1 MIGQTISHYR
11 IVEKL
16 GGGGMGV
23 VYKAEDTRL
32 HRFVALKF
40 LPEEVARDP
49 QALARFEREA
59 QSASALNHPNICT
72 IYDIGDHE
80 GRAFIAMEFLD
91 GMTLKHRIAGRAM
104 DLENLLP
111 LSIEIADALDAAHA
125 EGIVHRDIK
134 PANIFVTKR
143 GHAKILD
150 FGLAKVKASPGNAAD
165 GMTAA
170 TAGPDLEF
178 LTSPGTAVGTVA
190 YMSPEQAKG
199 KELDARTD
207 LFSFGAVLYEMG
219 TGKVPFQGET
229 SAIIF
234 DAILNRAPVAV
245 LRLNPQLPAKLEDII
260 SKSLEKDR
268 ELRYQSAAEVRSD
281 LKRLKRDTESGR
293 AVATSGSE
301 SAQAGSAVAGEA
313 SAMLPTT
320 AASASS
326 RSSSSAPSSIGSSS
340 GSSSLATAARE
351 HKTGLGVIAAVAVL
365 LVAAAGFGIYSLF
378 FSHRSVPF
386 QSIKIA
392 KVSGTHNARL
402 GAMSPDGKYLAYV
415 LNEEG
420 NESLWLRHMA
430 TESNVQIVKPERV
443 HYDAMCFS
451 LDGSYIYYTH
461 TEVASG
467 PESQDND
474 LYRTP
479 VLGGN
484 SQLLIKDIDSTPS
497 FSPDGQRFV
506 FVRANDPEP
515 GKYFVL
521 MANADGSSEK
531 TIMTGSMAVPLSAPV
546 WSPDGSVIAA
556 LVYPESEGDIT
567 SMVTIDPANGN
578 SKTVYRSKDMVIL
591 DQAWL
596 PQQNGLAMIFNGP
609 DTSFRQKQIA
619 ILSYPQLAFRQVTA
633 DTNDYS
639 SLSVSSDG
647 STIASVMRQ
656 STRDVYVSGGEK
668 PDYSDAKQL
677 SSGEVL
683 WTISWSSD
691 GKVLAE
697 QDSTI
702 KQIALDGT
710 SNSLPAEKD
719 TTSQN
724 PYGCADGLVVFT
736 RAITKAGTRNLWV
749 SAADGTGLRQLTTG
763 KFEDLGACSPDGK
776 WVFYIDG
783 SQRAYMKVPL
793 SGGKAEPWVSATAE
807 GRAGFDVTRDGKT
820 AVLGTYDFKL
830 RKPNI
835 ALFSLETGQLL
846 RTIDY
851 DPRHVGALRFSPD
864 GKGFVYPIRD
874 KGVDN
879 LYLQP
884 LDGGA
889 GRQLTNFTSL
899 KIYSYQWSADGKKL
913 ALVRGDTPS
922 DLVLIKDAQKDG
934 GR

>member
-1 MIGQTISHYR
+1 MIDQVISHYR

-40 LPEEVARDP
+40 LPDEVAQDA
-49 QALARFEREA
+49 QALARFQREA
-59 QSASALNHPNICT
+59 QAASALNHPNICT
-72 IYDIGDHE
+72 IYDIGEHDGH
-80 GRAFIAMEFLD
+80 AFIAMEFLD

-104 DLENLLP
+104 DLESILP
-111 LSIEIADALDAAHA
+111 LAIEMADALDAAHA

-150 FGLAKVKASPGNAAD
+150 FGLAKVKSSPANTAE

-170 TAGPDLEF
+170 TAGPDLEL

-199 KELDARTD
+199 KELDPRTD

-219 TGKVPFQGET
+219 TGRLPFQGET

-234 DAILNRAPVAV
+234 DAILNRDPVPPV
-245 LRLNPQLPAKLEDII
+245 RLNPQLPAKLEDLIN
-260 SKSLEKDR
+260 KLLEKDR

-293 AVATSGSE
+293 SVAPSRSE
-301 SAQAGSAVAGEA
+301 SAQASLATTGEGRE
-313 SAMLPTT
+313 TT
-320 AASASS
+320 PATAT
-326 RSSSSAPSSIGSSS
+326 SSS
-340 GSSSLATAARE
+340 SSSLATAARE
-351 HKTGLGVIAAVAVL
+351 HKTGLGVITAVALVL
-365 LVAAAGFGIYSLF
+365 LAAAAFGIYSLF
-378 FSHRSVPF
+378 FSNRSVPF
-386 QSIKIA
+386 QSIKIS
-392 KVSGTHNARL
+392 KVTGTHNARL

-430 TESNVQIVKPERV
+430 TESNVQIVKPEHV
-443 HYDAMCFS
+443 HYQAMCFS
-451 LDGSYIYYTH
+451 LDGSYIYFTH
-461 TEVASG
+461 SELASG
-467 PESQDND
+467 PESQDYD

-484 SQLLIKDIDSTPS
+484 PQVLLRDIDSTPS
-497 FSPDGQRFV
+497 FSPDGQHFV
-506 FVRANDPEP
+506 FLRANDPEP

-521 MANADGSSEK
+521 IANADGSGEK
-531 TIMTGSMAVPLSAPV
+531 TIMSGSMSVPLSAPV
-546 WSPDGSVIAA
+546 WSPDGTVIAA
-556 LVYPESEGDIT
+556 LAYPQSEGDIT
-567 SMVTIDPANGN
+567 SVLTIDPANGN
-578 SKTVYRSKDMVIL
+578 SKTSYRSKDMVI
-591 DQAWL
+591 DVQAWL
-596 PQQNGLAMIFNGP
+596 PRQNGLAMIFNGP
-609 DTSFRQKQIA
+609 DTFFRQRQIG
-619 ILSYPQLAFRQVTA
+619 IISYPQLQFHQVTA

-656 STRDVYVSGGEK
+656 SVRDVFVSNGEK

-677 SSGEVL
+677 SSGEML
-683 WTISWSSD
+683 WTVSWSSD

-697 QDSTI
+697 QDATI
-702 KQIALDGT
+702 KQMGLDGVG
-710 SNSLPAEKD
+710 NSLPVEKD

-724 PYGCADGLVVFT
+724 PHGCPDGLVVFT
-736 RAITKAGTRNLWV
+736 RAIAKTGTRNLWV
-749 SAADGTGLRQLTTG
+749 SASDGTGLRQLTTG
-763 KFEDLGACSPDGK
+763 RFDDQGACSPHGK
-776 WVFYIDG
+776 WVFYIGGND
-783 SQRAYMKVPL
+783 RVYMKVPL
-793 SGGKAEPWVSATAE
+793 SGGKPEPWVSPMAE
-807 GRAGFDVTRDGKT
+807 GRAGFDVARDGKM

-830 RKPNI
+830 RRPNI
-835 ALFSLETGQLL
+835 ALFSLESGQLIRNL
-846 RTIDY
+846 DY

-864 GKGFVYPIRD
+864 GKGFVYPVRE

-884 LDGGA
+884 LDGGT

-899 KIYSYQWSADGKKL
+899 IIYSYQWSPDGQKL
-913 ALVRGDTPS
+913 ALVRGDSSS
-922 DLVLIKDAQKDG
+922 DLVLVKDAKTG

>member
-1 MIGQTISHYR
+1 MIDQIISHYR

-40 LPEEVARDP
+40 LPDEVAQDA
-49 QALARFEREA
+49 QALARFQREA
-59 QSASALNHPNICT
+59 QAASALNHPNICT
-72 IYDIGDHE
+72 IYDIGEHDGH
-80 GRAFIAMEFLD
+80 AFIAMEFLD

-104 DLENLLP
+104 DLESILP
-111 LSIEIADALDAAHA
+111 LAIEMADALDAAHT

-150 FGLAKVKASPGNAAD
+150 FGLAKVKSSPGNAAE

-170 TAGPDLEF
+170 TAGPDVEL

-199 KELDARTD
+199 KELDPRTD
-207 LFSFGAVLYEMG
+207 LFSFGAVLYEMA
-219 TGKVPFQGET
+219 TGRLPFQGET

-234 DAILNRAPVAV
+234 DAILNRDPVSPV
-245 LRLNPQLPAKLEDII
+245 RLNPQLPAKLEDLI
-260 SKSLEKDR
+260 SKLLEKDR

-293 AVATSGSE
+293 SVAPSGSE
-301 SAQAGSAVAGEA
+301 SGQA
-313 SAMLPTT
+313 SAATT
-320 AASASS
+320 GEGREATPATATGPPGG
-326 RSSSSAPSSIGSSS
+326 SSSS
-340 GSSSLATAARE
+340 SSSLATAARE
-351 HKTGLGVIAAVAVL
+351 HKTGLGVITAVAL
-365 LVAAAGFGIYSLF
+365 LLLAAAAFGIYSLF
-378 FSHRSVPF
+378 FSNRNVSF
-386 QSIKIA
+386 QSIKIS

-430 TESNVQIVKPERV
+430 TESNVQIVKPEHV
-443 HYDAMCFS
+443 HYEAMCFS
-451 LDGSYIYYTH
+451 LDGSYIYFTH
-461 TEVASG
+461 SEVASG
-467 PESQDND
+467 PESQDYD

-484 SQLLIKDIDSTPS
+484 PQVLIKDIDSTPS

-506 FVRANDPEP
+506 FLRANDPEP

-521 MANADGSSEK
+521 MANADGGGEK
-531 TIMTGSMAVPLSAPV
+531 TIFTGSMTVPLFAPV
-546 WSPDGSVIAA
+546 WSPDGTVIAA
-556 LVYPESEGDIT
+556 LVYPQSEGDIT
-567 SMVTIDPANGN
+567 SVETIDPANGN
-578 SKTVYRSKDMVIL
+578 SKKVYRSKDMVIQ

-596 PQQNGLAMIFNGP
+596 PRQNGLAMIFYGP
-609 DTSFRQKQIA
+609 DTFFRQRQIG
-619 ILSYPQLAFRQVTA
+619 IISYPQLQFRQVTA

-656 STRDVYVSGGEK
+656 SIRDVYVSSGDK

-683 WTISWSSD
+683 WTVSWSSD
-691 GKVLAE
+691 GKILAE
-697 QDSTI
+697 QDSTM
-702 KQIALDGT
+702 KQIALDGVGT
-710 SNSLPAEKD
+710 SLPGEKD

-724 PYGCADGLVVFT
+724 PHGCPDGLVVFT
-736 RAITKAGTRNLWV
+736 RGIAKTGTRNLWV
-749 SAADGTGLRQLTTG
+749 SATDGTGLRQLTTG
-763 KFEDLGACSPDGK
+763 KFEDQGACSPDGK
-776 WVFYIDG
+776 WVFYIGGND
-783 SQRAYMKVPL
+783 RTYMKVPV
-793 SGGKAEPWVSATAE
+793 SGGKPEPWVSPAAE
-807 GRAGFDVTRDGKT
+807 GRAGFDVTRDGKM

-830 RKPNI
+830 RRPNI
-835 ALFSLETGQLL
+835 ALFSLEPGQLI
-846 RTIDY
+846 RNFDY

-864 GKGFVYPIRD
+864 GKGFVYPIRE

-884 LDGGA
+884 LDGGT

-899 KIYSYQWSADGKKL
+899 KIYSYQWSPDGKKL
-913 ALVRGDTPS
+913 ALVRGDSPS
-922 DLVLIKDAQKDG
+922 DLVLIKDAKSDS

>member
-1 MIGQTISHYR
+1 MIDQIISHYR

-40 LPEEVARDP
+40 LPDEVAQDA
-49 QALARFEREA
+49 QALARFQREA
-59 QSASALNHPNICT
+59 QAASALNHPNICT
-72 IYDIGDHE
+72 IYDIGEHDGH
-80 GRAFIAMEFLD
+80 AFIAMEFLD
-91 GMTLKHRIAGRAM
+91 GMTLKHRIASRAM
-104 DLENLLP
+104 DLESILP
-111 LSIEIADALDAAHA
+111 LAIEMADALDAAHT

-150 FGLAKVKASPGNAAD
+150 FGLAKVKSSPGNAAE

-170 TAGPDLEF
+170 TAGPDVEL

-199 KELDARTD
+199 KELDPRTD
-207 LFSFGAVLYEMG
+207 LFSFGAVLYEMA
-219 TGKVPFQGET
+219 TGRLPFQGET

-234 DAILNRAPVAV
+234 DAILNRDPVSPV
-245 LRLNPQLPAKLEDII
+245 RLNPQLPAKLEDLIN
-260 SKSLEKDR
+260 KLLEKDR

-293 AVATSGSE
+293 SVAPSGSE
-301 SAQAGSAVAGEA
+301 SAQASAATTGEGREA
-313 SAMLPTT
+313 TPATT
-320 AASASS
+320 TGPPGG
-326 RSSSSAPSSIGSSS
+326 SSSS
-340 GSSSLATAARE
+340 SSSLATAARE
-351 HKTGLGVIAAVAVL
+351 HKTGLGVITAVAL
-365 LVAAAGFGIYSLF
+365 LMLAAAAFGIYSLF
-378 FSHRSVPF
+378 FSNRSVPF
-386 QSIKIA
+386 QSIKIS

-430 TESNVQIVKPERV
+430 TESNVQIVKPEHV
-443 HYDAMCFS
+443 HYEAMCFS
-451 LDGSYIYYTH
+451 LDGSYIYFTH
-461 TEVASG
+461 SELASG
-467 PESQDND
+467 PESQDYD

-484 SQLLIKDIDSTPS
+484 PQVLIKDIDSTPS

-506 FVRANDPEP
+506 FLRANDPEP

-521 MANADGSSEK
+521 MANADGGGEK
-531 TIMTGSMAVPLSAPV
+531 TIFTGSMTVPLFAPV
-546 WSPDGSVIAA
+546 WSPDGTVIAA
-556 LVYPESEGDIT
+556 LVYPQSEGDIT
-567 SMVTIDPANGN
+567 SVETIDPANGN
-578 SKTVYRSKDMVIL
+578 SKKVYRSKDMVIQ

-596 PQQNGLAMIFNGP
+596 PRQNGLAMIFYGP
-609 DTSFRQKQIA
+609 DTFFRQRQIG
-619 ILSYPQLAFRQVTA
+619 IISYPQLQFRQVTA

-656 STRDVYVSGGEK
+656 SIRDVYVSSGDK

-683 WTISWSSD
+683 WTVSWSSD
-691 GKVLAE
+691 GKILAE
-697 QDSTI
+697 QDSTM
-702 KQIALDGT
+702 KQIALDGVGT
-710 SNSLPAEKD
+710 SLPGEKD

-724 PYGCADGLVVFT
+724 PHGCPDGLVVFT
-736 RAITKAGTRNLWV
+736 RGIAKTGTRNLWV
-749 SAADGTGLRQLTTG
+749 SATDGTGLRQLTTG
-763 KFEDLGACSPDGK
+763 KFEDQGACSPDGK
-776 WVFYIDG
+776 WVFYIGGND
-783 SQRAYMKVPL
+783 RTYMKVPV
-793 SGGKAEPWVSATAE
+793 SGGKPEPWVSPAAE
-807 GRAGFDVTRDGKT
+807 GRAGFDVTRDGKM

-830 RKPNI
+830 RRPNI
-835 ALFSLETGQLL
+835 ALFSLEPGQLI
-846 RTIDY
+846 RNFDY

-864 GKGFVYPIRD
+864 GKGFVYPIRE

-884 LDGGA
+884 LDGGT

-899 KIYSYQWSADGKKL
+899 KIYSYQWSSDGKKL
-913 ALVRGDTPS
+913 ALVRGDSPS
-922 DLVLIKDAQKDG
+922 DLVLIKDAKSDS

>member
-1 MIGQTISHYR
+1 MIAPRGQLSHVIGQTISHYR
-11 IVEKL
+11 VVEKL

-49 QALARFEREA
+49 QALARFQREA

-72 IYDIGDHE
+72 IYDIGEHE

-91 GMTLKHRIAGRAM
+91 GMTLKHRIAGRVM
-104 DLENLLP
+104 DLEILLP
-111 LSIEIADALDAAHA
+111 LAIEIADALDAAHA

-150 FGLAKVKASPGNAAD
+150 FGLAKVKSSTGNVAD

-199 KELDARTD
+199 KDLDVRTD
-207 LFSFGAVLYEMG
+207 LFSFGAVLYEMA

-234 DAILNRAPVAV
+234 DAILNRAPVAAG
-245 LRLNPQLPAKLEDII
+245 RLNPHLPAKLEDLIN
-260 SKSLEKDR
+260 KSLEKDR
-268 ELRYQSAAEVRSD
+268 DLRYQSATEVRSD

-293 AVATSGSE
+293 SVTPSGSDSAPVGPRTTGE
-301 SAQAGSAVAGEA
+301 SGATAA
-313 SAMLPTT
+313 TT
-320 AASASS
+320 AA
-326 RSSSSAPSSIGSSS
+326 SSS
-340 GSSSLATAARE
+340 GSSSLAAAARE
-351 HKTGLGVIAAVAVL
+351 HKTGLGVISAVGLL
-365 LVAAAGFGIYSLF
+365 LVVAAGFGIYSLF
-378 FSHRSVPF
+378 FSHGSVPF

-392 KVSGTHNARL
+392 KVSGTHNARM

-430 TESNVQIVKPERV
+430 TESNVQIVKPEHVR
-443 HYDAMCFS
+443 YDAMCFS
-451 LDGSYIYYTH
+451 LDGSYIYFTH
-461 TEVASG
+461 SEVASG
-467 PESQDND
+467 PASQDYD

-484 SQLLIKDIDSTPS
+484 PQLLIKDIDSTPS

-521 MANADGSSEK
+521 IANADGSGEK
-531 TIMTGSMAVPLSAPV
+531 TILTGSMAVPLSAPV
-546 WSPDGSVIAA
+546 WSPDGTVIAG
-556 LVYPESEGDIT
+556 LVYPLTEGNL
-567 SMVTIDPANGN
+567 SSLVTIDPVNG
-578 SKTVYRSKDMVIL
+578 SQKTVYRTTDIVINN
-591 DQAWL
+591 QAWL
-596 PQQNGLAMIFNGP
+596 PRQNGLAMTFAGP
-609 DTSFRQKQIA
+609 DTSYRQQQIG
-619 ILSYPQLAFRQVTA
+619 IVSYPRLQFRQVTA

-656 STRDVYVSGGEK
+656 PSRDVYVSTGAK
-668 PDYSDAKQL
+668 PDYSDAKQV
-677 SSGEVL
+677 SSGELL
-683 WTISWSSD
+683 WSVSWSGD
-691 GKVLAE
+691 NKLLAE
-697 QDSTI
+697 QDATI
-702 KQIALDGT
+702 KAMGLDGT
-710 SNSLPAEKD
+710 GNSLPMEKD
-719 TTSQN
+719 TSAQN
-724 PYGCADGLVVFT
+724 PHGCGDSLVVFT
-736 RAITKAGTRNLWV
+736 RAIAKTGTRNLWV
-749 SAADGTGLRQLTTG
+749 SSVDGTGLRQLTTG
-763 KFEDLGACSPDGK
+763 NFEDRAACSPDGK
-776 WVFYIDG
+776 WVFFVDATHF
-783 SQRAYMKVPL
+783 AYMKIPL
-793 SGGKAEPWVSATAE
+793 SGGKPEPWLNASAE
-807 GRAGFDVTRDGKT
+807 SRASFDVTRDGKM
-820 AVLGTYDFKL
+820 AVLGSYDFKV
-830 RKPNI
+830 RKPTI
-835 ALFSLETGQLL
+835 FLFSLETGQM
-846 RTIDY
+846 IKNFEY
-851 DPRHVGALRFSPD
+851 DSRHEGVLRFSPD

-884 LDGGA
+884 LNGGP

-899 KIYSYQWSADGKKL
+899 KIYSYQWSPDGKQL
-913 ALVRGDTPS
+913 ALVRGDSPS
-922 DLVLIKDAQKDG
+922 DLVLIKDTQRNG

>member
-1 MIGQTISHYR
+1 MIAPRGQLSHVIGQTISHYR
-11 IVEKL
+11 VVEKL

-49 QALARFEREA
+49 QALARFQREA

-72 IYDIGDHE
+72 IYDIGEHE

-91 GMTLKHRIAGRAM
+91 GMTLKHRIAGRVM
-104 DLENLLP
+104 DLEILLP
-111 LSIEIADALDAAHA
+111 LAIEIADALDAAHA

-150 FGLAKVKASPGNAAD
+150 FGLAKVKSSTGNVAD

-199 KELDARTD
+199 KDLDVRTD
-207 LFSFGAVLYEMG
+207 LFSFGAVLYEMA

-234 DAILNRAPVAV
+234 DAILNRAPVAAG
-245 LRLNPQLPAKLEDII
+245 RLNPHLPAKLEDLIN
-260 SKSLEKDR
+260 KSLEKDR
-268 ELRYQSAAEVRSD
+268 DLRYQSATEVRSD

-293 AVATSGSE
+293 SVTPSGSDSAPVGPRTTGE
-301 SAQAGSAVAGEA
+301 SGATAA
-313 SAMLPTT
+313 TT
-320 AASASS
+320 AA
-326 RSSSSAPSSIGSSS
+326 SSS
-340 GSSSLATAARE
+340 GSSSLAAAARE
-351 HKTGLGVIAAVAVL
+351 HKTGLGVISAVGLL
-365 LVAAAGFGIYSLF
+365 LVVAAGFGIYSLF
-378 FSHRSVPF
+378 FSHRSLPF

-392 KVSGTHNARL
+392 KVSGTHNARM

-430 TESNVQIVKPERV
+430 TESNVQIVKPEHVR
-443 HYDAMCFS
+443 YDAMCFS
-451 LDGSYIYYTH
+451 LDGSYIYFTH
-461 TEVASG
+461 SEVASG
-467 PESQDND
+467 PASQDYD

-484 SQLLIKDIDSTPS
+484 PQLLIKDIDSTPS

-521 MANADGSSEK
+521 IANADGSGEK
-531 TIMTGSMAVPLSAPV
+531 TILTGSMAVPLSAPV
-546 WSPDGSVIAA
+546 WSPDGTVIAG
-556 LVYPESEGDIT
+556 LVYPLTEGNL
-567 SMVTIDPANGN
+567 SSLVTIDPVNG
-578 SKTVYRSKDMVIL
+578 SQKTVYRTTDIVINN
-591 DQAWL
+591 QAWL
-596 PQQNGLAMIFNGP
+596 PRQNGLAMTFAGP
-609 DTSFRQKQIA
+609 DTSYRQQQIG
-619 ILSYPQLAFRQVTA
+619 IVSYPRLQFRQVTA

-656 STRDVYVSGGEK
+656 PSRDVYVSTGAK
-668 PDYSDAKQL
+668 PDYSDAKQV
-677 SSGEVL
+677 SSGELL
-683 WTISWSSD
+683 WSVSWSGD
-691 GKVLAE
+691 NKLLAE
-697 QDSTI
+697 QDATI
-702 KQIALDGT
+702 KAMGLDGT
-710 SNSLPAEKD
+710 GNSLPMEKD
-719 TTSQN
+719 TSAQN
-724 PYGCADGLVVFT
+724 PHGCGDSLVVFT
-736 RAITKAGTRNLWV
+736 RSIAKTGTRNLWV
-749 SAADGTGLRQLTTG
+749 SSVDGTGLRQLTTG
-763 KFEDLGACSPDGK
+763 NFEDRAACSPDGK
-776 WVFYIDG
+776 WVFFVDATHF
-783 SQRAYMKVPL
+783 AYMKIPL
-793 SGGKAEPWVSATAE
+793 SGGKPEPWLNASAE
-807 GRAGFDVTRDGKT
+807 SRASFDVTRDGKM
-820 AVLGTYDFKL
+820 AVLGSYDFKA
-830 RKPNI
+830 RKPTI
-835 ALFSLETGQLL
+835 FLFSLETGQM
-846 RTIDY
+846 IKNFEY
-851 DPRHVGALRFSPD
+851 DSRHEGVLRFSPD

-884 LDGGA
+884 LNGGP

-899 KIYSYQWSADGKKL
+899 KIYSYQWSPDGKQL
-913 ALVRGDTPS
+913 ALVRGDSPS
-922 DLVLIKDAQKDG
+922 DLVLIKDSQRNG

>member
-1 MIGQTISHYR
+1 MIAPRGQLSHVIGQTISHYR
-11 IVEKL
+11 VVEKL

-49 QALARFEREA
+49 QALARFQREA

-72 IYDIGDHE
+72 IYDIGEHE

-91 GMTLKHRIAGRAM
+91 GMTLKHRIAGRVM
-104 DLENLLP
+104 DLEILLP
-111 LSIEIADALDAAHA
+111 LAIEIADALDAAHA

-150 FGLAKVKASPGNAAD
+150 FGLAKVKSSTGSVAD

-199 KELDARTD
+199 KDLDVRTD
-207 LFSFGAVLYEMG
+207 LFSFGAVLYEMA

-234 DAILNRAPVAV
+234 DAILNRAPVAAG
-245 LRLNPQLPAKLEDII
+245 RLNPHLPAKLEDLIN
-260 SKSLEKDR
+260 KSLEKDR
-268 ELRYQSAAEVRSD
+268 DLRYQSATEVRSD

-293 AVATSGSE
+293 SVTPSGSDSAPVGPRTTGE
-301 SAQAGSAVAGEA
+301 SGATAA
-313 SAMLPTT
+313 TT
-320 AASASS
+320 AA
-326 RSSSSAPSSIGSSS
+326 SSS
-340 GSSSLATAARE
+340 GSSSLAAAARE
-351 HKTGLGVIAAVAVL
+351 HKTGLGVISAVGLL
-365 LVAAAGFGIYSLF
+365 LVVAAGFGIYSLF
-378 FSHRSVPF
+378 FSHGSVPF

-392 KVSGTHNARL
+392 KVSGTHNARM

-430 TESNVQIVKPERV
+430 TESNVQIVKPEHVR
-443 HYDAMCFS
+443 YDAMCFS
-451 LDGSYIYYTH
+451 LDGSYIYFTH
-461 TEVASG
+461 SEVASG
-467 PESQDND
+467 PASQDYD

-484 SQLLIKDIDSTPS
+484 PQLLIKDIDSTPS

-521 MANADGSSEK
+521 IANADGSGEK
-531 TIMTGSMAVPLSAPV
+531 TILTGSMSVPLSAPV
-546 WSPDGSVIAA
+546 WSPDGTVIVG
-556 LVYPESEGDIT
+556 LVYPLTEGNL
-567 SMVTIDPANGN
+567 SSLVTIDPVNG
-578 SKTVYRSKDMVIL
+578 SQKTVYRTTDIVINN
-591 DQAWL
+591 QAWL
-596 PQQNGLAMIFNGP
+596 PRQNGLAMTFAGP
-609 DTSFRQKQIA
+609 DTSYRQQQIG
-619 ILSYPQLAFRQVTA
+619 IVSYPRLQFRQVTA

-656 STRDVYVSGGEK
+656 PSRDVYVSTGAK
-668 PDYSDAKQL
+668 PDYSDAKQV
-677 SSGEVL
+677 SSGELL
-683 WTISWSSD
+683 WSVSWSGD
-691 GKVLAE
+691 NKLLAE
-697 QDSTI
+697 QDATI
-702 KQIALDGT
+702 KAMGLDGT
-710 SNSLPAEKD
+710 GNSLPMEKD
-719 TTSQN
+719 TSAQN
-724 PYGCADGLVVFT
+724 PHGCGDSLVVFT
-736 RAITKAGTRNLWV
+736 RAIAKTGTRNLWV
-749 SAADGTGLRQLTTG
+749 SSVDGTGLRQLTTG
-763 KFEDLGACSPDGK
+763 NFEDRAACSPDGK
-776 WVFYIDG
+776 WVFFVDATHF
-783 SQRAYMKVPL
+783 AYMKIPL
-793 SGGKAEPWVSATAE
+793 SGGKPEPWLNASAE
-807 GRAGFDVTRDGKT
+807 SRASFDVTRDGKM
-820 AVLGTYDFKL
+820 AVLGSYDFKV
-830 RKPNI
+830 RKPTI
-835 ALFSLETGQLL
+835 FLFSLETGQM
-846 RTIDY
+846 IKNFEY
-851 DPRHVGALRFSPD
+851 DSRHEGVLRFSPD

-884 LDGGA
+884 LNGGP

-899 KIYSYQWSADGKKL
+899 KIYSYQWSPDGKQL
-913 ALVRGDTPS
+913 ALVRGDSPS
-922 DLVLIKDAQKDG
+922 DLVLIKDTQRNG

>member
-1 MIGQTISHYR
+1 MIDQIISHYR

-40 LPEEVARDP
+40 LPDEVAQDA
-49 QALARFEREA
+49 QALARFQREA
-59 QSASALNHPNICT
+59 QAASALNHPNICT
-72 IYDIGDHE
+72 IYDIGEHDGH
-80 GRAFIAMEFLD
+80 AFIAMEFLD

-104 DLENLLP
+104 DLESILP
-111 LSIEIADALDAAHA
+111 LAIEMADALDAAHT

-150 FGLAKVKASPGNAAD
+150 FGLAKVKSSPGNAAE

-170 TAGPDLEF
+170 TAGPDLEL

-199 KELDARTD
+199 KELDPRTD
-207 LFSFGAVLYEMG
+207 LFSFGAVLYEMA
-219 TGKVPFQGET
+219 TGRLPFQGET

-234 DAILNRAPVAV
+234 DAILNRDPVSPV
-245 LRLNPQLPAKLEDII
+245 RLNPQLPAKLEDLI
-260 SKSLEKDR
+260 SKLLEKDR

-293 AVATSGSE
+293 SVAPSGSE
-301 SAQAGSAVAGEA
+301 SAQASAATTGEGREA
-313 SAMLPTT
+313 TPATT
-320 AASASS
+320 TGPPGG
-326 RSSSSAPSSIGSSS
+326 SSSS
-340 GSSSLATAARE
+340 SSSLATAARE
-351 HKTGLGVIAAVAVL
+351 HKTGLGVITAVAL
-365 LVAAAGFGIYSLF
+365 LLLAAAAFGIYSLF
-378 FSHRSVPF
+378 FSNRSVPF
-386 QSIKIA
+386 QSIKIS

-430 TESNVQIVKPERV
+430 TESNVQIVKPEHV
-443 HYDAMCFS
+443 HYEAMCFS
-451 LDGSYIYYTH
+451 LDGSYIYFTH
-461 TEVASG
+461 SELASG
-467 PESQDND
+467 PESQDYD

-484 SQLLIKDIDSTPS
+484 PQVLIKDIDSTPS

-506 FVRANDPEP
+506 FLRANDPEP

-521 MANADGSSEK
+521 MANADGGGEK
-531 TIMTGSMAVPLSAPV
+531 TIFTGSMTVPLFAPV
-546 WSPDGSVIAA
+546 WSPDGTVIAA
-556 LVYPESEGDIT
+556 LVYPQSEGDIT
-567 SMVTIDPANGN
+567 SVETIDPANGN
-578 SKTVYRSKDMVIL
+578 SKTVYRSKDMVIQ

-596 PQQNGLAMIFNGP
+596 PRQNGLAMIFYGP
-609 DTSFRQKQIA
+609 DTFFRQRQIG
-619 ILSYPQLAFRQVTA
+619 IISYPQLQFRQVTA

-656 STRDVYVSGGEK
+656 SIRDVYVSSGDK

-683 WTISWSSD
+683 WTVSWSSD
-691 GKVLAE
+691 GKILAE
-697 QDSTI
+697 QDSTM
-702 KQIALDGT
+702 KQIALDGVGT
-710 SNSLPAEKD
+710 SLPGEKD

-724 PYGCADGLVVFT
+724 PHGCPDGLVVFT
-736 RAITKAGTRNLWV
+736 RGIAKTGTRNLWV
-749 SAADGTGLRQLTTG
+749 SATDGTGLRQLTTG
-763 KFEDLGACSPDGK
+763 KFEDQGACSPDGK
-776 WVFYIDG
+776 WVFYIGGND
-783 SQRAYMKVPL
+783 RTYMKVPV
-793 SGGKAEPWVSATAE
+793 SGGKPEPWVSPAAE
-807 GRAGFDVTRDGKT
+807 GRAGFDVTRDGKM

-830 RKPNI
+830 RRPNI
-835 ALFSLETGQLL
+835 ALFSLQPGQLI
-846 RTIDY
+846 RNFDY

-864 GKGFVYPIRD
+864 GKGFVYPIRE

-884 LDGGA
+884 LDGGT

-899 KIYSYQWSADGKKL
+899 KIYSYQWSSDGKKL
-913 ALVRGDTPS
+913 ALVRGDSPS
-922 DLVLIKDAQKDG
+922 DLVLIKDAKSDS

>member
-1 MIGQTISHYR
+1 MIDQTISHYR

-40 LPEEVARDP
+40 LPDEVAQDA
-49 QALARFEREA
+49 QALARFQREA
-59 QSASALNHPNICT
+59 QAASALNHPNICT
-72 IYDIGDHE
+72 IYDIGEHDGH
-80 GRAFIAMEFLD
+80 AFIAMEFLD

-104 DLENLLP
+104 DLESILP
-111 LSIEIADALDAAHA
+111 LAIEMADALDAAHA

-150 FGLAKVKASPGNAAD
+150 FGLAKVKTSSGSAAD

-170 TAGPDLEF
+170 TAGPDLEL

-199 KELDARTD
+199 KELDPRTD
-207 LFSFGAVLYEMG
+207 LFSFGAVLYEMA
-219 TGKVPFQGET
+219 TGRLPFQGET

-234 DAILNRAPVAV
+234 DAILNRDPVSPV
-245 LRLNPQLPAKLEDII
+245 RLNPQLPAKLEDLIN
-260 SKSLEKDR
+260 KLLEKDR

-293 AVATSGSE
+293 SVASSGSE
-301 SAQAGSAVAGEA
+301 SAQASSA
-313 SAMLPTT
+313 TT
-320 AASASS
+320 AEGREAT
-326 RSSSSAPSSIGSSS
+326 PSTATAS

-351 HKTGLGVIAAVAVL
+351 HKTGLGVITAVALVL
-365 LVAAAGFGIYSLF
+365 LAAAAFGIYSLF
-378 FSHRSVPF
+378 FSNHSVPF
-386 QSIKIA
+386 QSIKIS

-430 TESNVQIVKPERV
+430 TESNVQIVKPEHV
-443 HYDAMCFS
+443 HYEAMCFS
-451 LDGSYIYYTH
+451 PDGSYIYFSH
-461 TEVASG
+461 SELASG
-467 PESQDND
+467 PESQDYD

-484 SQLLIKDIDSTPS
+484 PQVLLKDIDSTPS

-506 FVRANDPEP
+506 FLRANDPEP

-521 MANADGSSEK
+521 IANADGSGEK
-531 TIMTGSMAVPLSAPV
+531 TITTGSMSVPLFAPV
-546 WSPDGSVIAA
+546 WSPDGTVIAA
-556 LVYPESEGDIT
+556 LTYPESEGDIT
-567 SMVTIDPANGN
+567 SVLTIDPANGN
-578 SKTVYRSKDMVIL
+578 SKTVYRSKDMVI
-591 DQAWL
+591 QNEAWL
-596 PQQNGLAMIFNGP
+596 PRQNGLAMIFRGP
-609 DTSFRQKQIA
+609 DTFFRQRQIG
-619 ILSYPQLAFRQVTA
+619 IVSYPQLQFRQVTA

-656 STRDVYVSGGEK
+656 TTGDVWLSSGGK

-683 WTISWSSD
+683 WTVSWSSD

-697 QDSTI
+697 QDAMI
-702 KQIALDGT
+702 KQMGLDGVGT
-710 SNSLPAEKD
+710 SLPGEKD

-724 PYGCADGLVVFT
+724 PHGCPDGLVVFT
-736 RAITKAGTRNLWV
+736 RTIAKDGTRNLWV

-763 KFEDLGACSPDGK
+763 KFDDLGACSPDGK
-776 WVFYIDG
+776 WVFYFGGDN
-783 SQRAYMKVPL
+783 RAYMKVPL
-793 SGGKAEPWVSATAE
+793 SGGKPEPWVSPTAE
-807 GRAGFDVTRDGKT
+807 GRAGFDVTHDGKT

-830 RKPNI
+830 RRPNI
-835 ALFSLETGQLL
+835 ALFSLESGQLI
-846 RTIDY
+846 RNFDY
-851 DPRHVGALRFSPD
+851 DPRHAGVLRFSPD
-864 GKGFVYPIRD
+864 GKGFVYPVRE

-884 LDGGA
+884 LEGA
-889 GRQLTNFTSL
+889 SGRQLTNFTSL
-899 KIYSYQWSADGKKL
+899 KIYSYQWSPDGKNL
-913 ALVRGDTPS
+913 ALVRGDSPS
-922 DLVLIKDAQKDG
+922 DLVLIKDAKG
-934 GR
+934 TGVR

>member
-1 MIGQTISHYR
+1 MIDQIISHYR

-40 LPEEVARDP
+40 LPDEVAQDA
-49 QALARFEREA
+49 QALARFQREA
-59 QSASALNHPNICT
+59 QAASALNHPNICT
-72 IYDIGDHE
+72 IYDIGEHDGH
-80 GRAFIAMEFLD
+80 AFIAMEFLD
-91 GMTLKHRIAGRAM
+91 GMTLKHRIASRAM
-104 DLENLLP
+104 DLESILP
-111 LSIEIADALDAAHA
+111 LAIEMADALDAAHT

-150 FGLAKVKASPGNAAD
+150 FGLAKVKSSPGNAAE

-170 TAGPDLEF
+170 TAGPDLEL

-199 KELDARTD
+199 KELDPRTD
-207 LFSFGAVLYEMG
+207 LFSFGAVLYEMA
-219 TGKVPFQGET
+219 TGRLPFQGET

-234 DAILNRAPVAV
+234 DAILNRDPVSPV
-245 LRLNPQLPAKLEDII
+245 RLNPQLPAKLEDLIN
-260 SKSLEKDR
+260 KLLEKDR

-293 AVATSGSE
+293 SVAPSGSE
-301 SAQAGSAVAGEA
+301 SAQASAATTGEGREA
-313 SAMLPTT
+313 TPATT
-320 AASASS
+320 TGPPGG
-326 RSSSSAPSSIGSSS
+326 SSSS
-340 GSSSLATAARE
+340 SSSLATAARE
-351 HKTGLGVIAAVAVL
+351 HKTGLGVITAVAL
-365 LVAAAGFGIYSLF
+365 LLLAAAAFGIYSLF
-378 FSHRSVPF
+378 FSNRSVPF
-386 QSIKIA
+386 QSIKIS

-430 TESNVQIVKPERV
+430 TESNVQIVKPEHV
-443 HYDAMCFS
+443 HYEAMCFS
-451 LDGSYIYYTH
+451 LDGSYIYFTH
-461 TEVASG
+461 SELASG
-467 PESQDND
+467 PESQDYD

-484 SQLLIKDIDSTPS
+484 PQVLIKDIDSTPS

-506 FVRANDPEP
+506 FLRANDPEP

-521 MANADGSSEK
+521 MANADGGGEK
-531 TIMTGSMAVPLSAPV
+531 TIFTGSMTVPLFAPV
-546 WSPDGSVIAA
+546 WSPDGTVIAA
-556 LVYPESEGDIT
+556 LVYPQSEGDIT
-567 SMVTIDPANGN
+567 SVETIDPANGN
-578 SKTVYRSKDMVIL
+578 SKKVYRSKDMVIQ

-596 PQQNGLAMIFNGP
+596 PRQNGLAMIFYGP
-609 DTSFRQKQIA
+609 DTFFRQRQIG
-619 ILSYPQLAFRQVTA
+619 IISYPQLQFRQVTA

-656 STRDVYVSGGEK
+656 SIRDVYVSSGDK

-683 WTISWSSD
+683 WTVSWSSD
-691 GKVLAE
+691 GKILAE
-697 QDSTI
+697 QDSTM
-702 KQIALDGT
+702 KQIALDGVGT
-710 SNSLPAEKD
+710 SLPGEKD

-724 PYGCADGLVVFT
+724 PHGCPDGLVVFT
-736 RAITKAGTRNLWV
+736 RGIAKTGTRNLWV
-749 SAADGTGLRQLTTG
+749 SATDGTGLRQLTTG
-763 KFEDLGACSPDGK
+763 KFEDQGACSPDGK
-776 WVFYIDG
+776 WVFYIGGND
-783 SQRAYMKVPL
+783 RTYMKVPV
-793 SGGKAEPWVSATAE
+793 SGGKPEPWVSPAAE
-807 GRAGFDVTRDGKT
+807 GRAGFDVTRDGKM

-830 RKPNI
+830 RRPNI
-835 ALFSLETGQLL
+835 ALFSLEPGQLI
-846 RTIDY
+846 RNFDY

-864 GKGFVYPIRD
+864 GKGFVYPIRE

-884 LDGGA
+884 LDGGT

-899 KIYSYQWSADGKKL
+899 KIYSYQWSSDGKKL
-913 ALVRGDTPS
+913 ALVRGDSPS
-922 DLVLIKDAQKDG
+922 DLVLIKDAKSDS

>member
-1 MIGQTISHYR
+1 MIAPRGQPSHVIGQTISHYR
-11 IVEKL
+11 VVEKL

-49 QALARFEREA
+49 QALARFQREA

-72 IYDIGDHE
+72 IYDIGEHE
-80 GRAFIAMEFLD
+80 GQAFIAMEFLD
-91 GMTLKHRIAGRAM
+91 GMTLKHRIAGRVM
-104 DLENLLP
+104 DLEIMLP
-111 LSIEIADALDAAHA
+111 LAIEIADALDAAHA

-150 FGLAKVKASPGNAAD
+150 FGLAKVKSSSGNIAD

-199 KELDARTD
+199 KDLDVRTD
-207 LFSFGAVLYEMG
+207 LFSFGAVLYEMA

-234 DAILNRAPVAV
+234 DAILNRAPVAAG
-245 LRLNPQLPAKLEDII
+245 RLNPHLPAKLEDII
-260 SKSLEKDR
+260 GKSLEKDR
-268 ELRYQSAAEVRSD
+268 DLRYQSAAEVRSD

-293 AVATSGSE
+293 AVTPSASE
-301 SAQAGSAVAGEA
+301 SAPVSSPPTGESSGTVAA
-313 SAMLPTT
+313 T
-320 AASASS
+320 AAS
-326 RSSSSAPSSIGSSS
+326 SSS
-340 GSSSLATAARE
+340 SSSLAAAARE
-351 HKTGLGVIAAVAVL
+351 HKTGLGVIAAVAL
-365 LVAAAGFGIYSLF
+365 LLAVAAGFGIYSLF
-378 FSHRSVPF
+378 FSHGSVPF

-430 TESNVQIVKPERV
+430 TESNVQIVKPEHVR
-443 HYDAMCFS
+443 YDAMCFS
-451 LDGSYIYYTH
+451 LDGSYIYFTH
-461 TEVASG
+461 SEVASG
-467 PESQDND
+467 PASQDYD

-484 SQLLIKDIDSTPS
+484 PQLLIKDIDSTPS

-521 MANADGSSEK
+521 IANADGSGEK
-531 TIMTGSMAVPLSAPV
+531 TILTGSMAVPLSAPV
-546 WSPDGSVIAA
+546 WSPDGTVIAG
-556 LVYPESEGDIT
+556 LVYPLTEGDI
-567 SMVTIDPANGN
+567 SSLVTIDPVNG
-578 SKTVYRSKDMVIL
+578 SQKTVYRTTDIVINN
-591 DQAWL
+591 QAWL
-596 PQQNGLAMIFNGP
+596 PRQNGLATVFAGP
-609 DTSFRQKQIA
+609 DTSYRQQQIG
-619 ILSYPQLAFRQVTA
+619 IVSYPRLQFRQVTA

-656 STRDVYVSGGEK
+656 PSRDVYVSTGAK
-668 PDYSDAKQL
+668 PDYSDAKQV
-677 SSGEVL
+677 SSGELL
-683 WTISWSSD
+683 WSVSWSGD
-691 GKVLAE
+691 NKLLAE
-697 QDSTI
+697 QDATI
-702 KQIALDGT
+702 KAMGLDGAG
-710 SNSLPAEKD
+710 NSLPTEKD
-719 TTSQN
+719 TSAQN
-724 PYGCADGLVVFT
+724 PHGCGDSLVVFT
-736 RAITKAGTRNLWV
+736 RAIAKMGTRNLWV
-749 SAADGTGLRQLTTG
+749 SSVDGTGLRQLTTG
-763 KFEDLGACSPDGK
+763 NFEDRAACSPDGK
-776 WVFYIDG
+776 WVFYVDATHF
-783 SQRAYMKVPL
+783 AYMKVPL
-793 SGGKAEPWVSATAE
+793 SGGKPEPWLNASAE
-807 GRAGFDVTRDGKT
+807 SRASFDVTRDGKM
-820 AVLGTYDFKL
+820 AVLGSYDFKV
-830 RKPNI
+830 RKPTI
-835 ALFSLETGQLL
+835 FLFSLETGQM
-846 RTIDY
+846 IKNFEY
-851 DPRHVGALRFSPD
+851 DSRHEGVLRFSPD

-884 LDGGA
+884 LDGGP

-899 KIYSYQWSADGKKL
+899 KIYSYQWSPDGKQL
-913 ALVRGDTPS
+913 ALVRGDSPS
-922 DLVLIKDAQKDG
+922 DLVLIKDTQRNG

>member
-1 MIGQTISHYR
+1 MIAPRGQPSHVIGQTISHYR
-11 IVEKL
+11 VVEKL

-49 QALARFEREA
+49 QALARFQREA

-72 IYDIGDHE
+72 IYDIGEHE
-80 GRAFIAMEFLD
+80 GQAFIAMEFLD
-91 GMTLKHRIAGRAM
+91 GMTLKHRIAGRVM
-104 DLENLLP
+104 DLEIMLP
-111 LSIEIADALDAAHA
+111 LAIEIADALDAAHA

-150 FGLAKVKASPGNAAD
+150 FGLAKVKSSSGNIAD

-199 KELDARTD
+199 KDLDVRTD
-207 LFSFGAVLYEMG
+207 LFSFGAVLYEMA

-234 DAILNRAPVAV
+234 DAILNRAPVAAG
-245 LRLNPQLPAKLEDII
+245 RLNPHLPAKLEDII
-260 SKSLEKDR
+260 GKSLEKDR
-268 ELRYQSAAEVRSD
+268 DLRYQSAAEVRSD

-293 AVATSGSE
+293 AVTPSTSE
-301 SAQAGSAVAGEA
+301 SAPVSSPPTGESSGTVAA
-313 SAMLPTT
+313 T
-320 AASASS
+320 AAS
-326 RSSSSAPSSIGSSS
+326 SSS
-340 GSSSLATAARE
+340 SSSLAAAARE
-351 HKTGLGVIAAVAVL
+351 HKTGLGVIAAVAL
-365 LVAAAGFGIYSLF
+365 LLAVAAGFGIYSLF
-378 FSHRSVPF
+378 FSHGSVPF

-430 TESNVQIVKPERV
+430 TESNVQIVKPEHVR
-443 HYDAMCFS
+443 YDAMCFS
-451 LDGSYIYYTH
+451 LDGSYIYFTH
-461 TEVASG
+461 SEVASG
-467 PESQDND
+467 PASQDYD

-484 SQLLIKDIDSTPS
+484 PQLLIKDIDSTPS

-521 MANADGSSEK
+521 IANADGSGEK
-531 TIMTGSMAVPLSAPV
+531 TILTGSMAVPLSAPV
-546 WSPDGSVIAA
+546 WSPDGTVIAG
-556 LVYPESEGDIT
+556 LVYPLTEGDI
-567 SMVTIDPANGN
+567 SSLVTIDPVNG
-578 SKTVYRSKDMVIL
+578 SQKTVYRTTDIVINN
-591 DQAWL
+591 QAWL
-596 PQQNGLAMIFNGP
+596 PRQNGLATVFAGP
-609 DTSFRQKQIA
+609 DTSYRQQQIG
-619 ILSYPQLAFRQVTA
+619 IVSYPRLQFRQVTA

-656 STRDVYVSGGEK
+656 PSRDVYVSTGAK
-668 PDYSDAKQL
+668 PDFSDAKQV
-677 SSGEVL
+677 SSGELL
-683 WTISWSSD
+683 WSVSWSGD
-691 GKVLAE
+691 NKLLAE
-697 QDSTI
+697 QDATI
-702 KQIALDGT
+702 KAMGLDGT
-710 SNSLPAEKD
+710 GNSLPTEKD
-719 TTSQN
+719 TSAQN
-724 PYGCADGLVVFT
+724 PHGCGDSLVVFT
-736 RAITKAGTRNLWV
+736 RAIAKMGTRNLWV
-749 SAADGTGLRQLTTG
+749 SSVDGTGLRQLTTG
-763 KFEDLGACSPDGK
+763 NFEDRAACSPDGK
-776 WVFYIDG
+776 WVFYVDATHF
-783 SQRAYMKVPL
+783 AYMKVPL
-793 SGGKAEPWVSATAE
+793 SGGKPEPWLNASAE
-807 GRAGFDVTRDGKT
+807 SRASFDVTRDGKM
-820 AVLGTYDFKL
+820 AVLGSYDFKV
-830 RKPNI
+830 RKPTI
-835 ALFSLETGQLL
+835 FLFSLETGQM
-846 RTIDY
+846 IKNFEY
-851 DPRHVGALRFSPD
+851 DSRHEGVLRFSPD

-884 LDGGA
+884 LDGGP

-899 KIYSYQWSADGKKL
+899 KIYSYQWSPDGKQL
-913 ALVRGDTPS
+913 ALVRGDSPS
-922 DLVLIKDAQKDG
+922 DLVLIKDSQRNG

>member
-1 MIGQTISHYR
+1 MIAPRGQPSHVIGQTISHYR
-11 IVEKL
+11 VVEKL

-49 QALARFEREA
+49 QALARFQREA

-72 IYDIGDHE
+72 IYDIGEHE
-80 GRAFIAMEFLD
+80 GQAFIAMEFLD
-91 GMTLKHRIAGRAM
+91 GMTLKHRIAGRVM
-104 DLENLLP
+104 DLEIMLP
-111 LSIEIADALDAAHA
+111 LAIEIADALDAAHA

-150 FGLAKVKASPGNAAD
+150 FGLAKVKSSSGNIAD

-199 KELDARTD
+199 KDLDVRTD
-207 LFSFGAVLYEMG
+207 LFSFGAVLYEMA

-234 DAILNRAPVAV
+234 DAILNRAPVAAG
-245 LRLNPQLPAKLEDII
+245 RLNPHLPAKLEDII
-260 SKSLEKDR
+260 GKSLEKDR
-268 ELRYQSAAEVRSD
+268 DLRYQSAAEVRSD

-293 AVATSGSE
+293 AVTPSTSE
-301 SAQAGSAVAGEA
+301 SAPVSSPPTGESSGTVAA
-313 SAMLPTT
+313 T
-320 AASASS
+320 AAS
-326 RSSSSAPSSIGSSS
+326 SSS
-340 GSSSLATAARE
+340 SSSLAAAARE
-351 HKTGLGVIAAVAVL
+351 HKTGLGVIAAVAL
-365 LVAAAGFGIYSLF
+365 LLAVAAGFGIYSLF
-378 FSHRSVPF
+378 FSHGSVPF

-430 TESNVQIVKPERV
+430 TESNVQIVKPEHVR
-443 HYDAMCFS
+443 YDAMCFS
-451 LDGSYIYYTH
+451 LDGSYIYFTH
-461 TEVASG
+461 SEVASG
-467 PESQDND
+467 PASQDYD

-484 SQLLIKDIDSTPS
+484 PQLLIKDIDSTPS

-521 MANADGSSEK
+521 IANADGSGEK
-531 TIMTGSMAVPLSAPV
+531 TILTGSMAVPLSAPV
-546 WSPDGSVIAA
+546 WSPDGTVIAG
-556 LVYPESEGDIT
+556 LVYPLTEGDI
-567 SMVTIDPANGN
+567 SSLVTIDPVNG
-578 SKTVYRSKDMVIL
+578 SQKTVYRTTDIVINN
-591 DQAWL
+591 QAWL
-596 PQQNGLAMIFNGP
+596 PRQNGLATVFAGP
-609 DTSFRQKQIA
+609 DTSYRQQQIG
-619 ILSYPQLAFRQVTA
+619 IVSYPRLQFRQVTA

-656 STRDVYVSGGEK
+656 PSRDVYVSTGAK
-668 PDYSDAKQL
+668 PDFSDAKQV
-677 SSGEVL
+677 SSGELL
-683 WTISWSSD
+683 WSVSWSGD
-691 GKVLAE
+691 NKLLAE
-697 QDSTI
+697 QDATI
-702 KQIALDGT
+702 KAMGLDGAG
-710 SNSLPAEKD
+710 NSLPTEKD
-719 TTSQN
+719 TSAQN
-724 PYGCADGLVVFT
+724 PHGCGDSLVVFT
-736 RAITKAGTRNLWV
+736 RAIAKMGTRNLWV
-749 SAADGTGLRQLTTG
+749 SSVDGTGLRQLTTG
-763 KFEDLGACSPDGK
+763 NFEDRAACSPDGK
-776 WVFYIDG
+776 WVFYVDATHF
-783 SQRAYMKVPL
+783 AYMKVPL
-793 SGGKAEPWVSATAE
+793 SGGKPEPWLNASAE
-807 GRAGFDVTRDGKT
+807 SRASFDVTRDGKM
-820 AVLGTYDFKL
+820 AVLGSYDFKV
-830 RKPNI
+830 RKPTI
-835 ALFSLETGQLL
+835 FLFSLETGQM
-846 RTIDY
+846 IKNFEY
-851 DPRHVGALRFSPD
+851 DSRHEGVLRFSPD

-884 LDGGA
+884 LDGGP

-899 KIYSYQWSADGKKL
+899 KIYSYQWSPDGKQL
-913 ALVRGDTPS
+913 ALVRGDSPS
-922 DLVLIKDAQKDG
+922 DLVLIKDSQRNG

>member
-1 MIGQTISHYR
+1 MIAPRGQLSHVIGQTISHYR
-11 IVEKL
+11 VVEKL

-49 QALARFEREA
+49 QALARFQREA

-72 IYDIGDHE
+72 IYDIGEHE

-91 GMTLKHRIAGRAM
+91 GMTLKHRIAGRVM
-104 DLENLLP
+104 DLEILLP
-111 LSIEIADALDAAHA
+111 LAIEIADALDAAHA

-150 FGLAKVKASPGNAAD
+150 FGLAKVKSSTGSVAD

-199 KELDARTD
+199 KDLDVRTD
-207 LFSFGAVLYEMG
+207 LFSFGAVLYEMA

-234 DAILNRAPVAV
+234 DAILNRAPVAAG
-245 LRLNPQLPAKLEDII
+245 RLNPHLPAKLEDLIN
-260 SKSLEKDR
+260 KSLEKDR
-268 ELRYQSAAEVRSD
+268 DLRYQSATEVRSD

-293 AVATSGSE
+293 SVTPSGSDSAPVGPRTTGE
-301 SAQAGSAVAGEA
+301 SGATAA
-313 SAMLPTT
+313 TT
-320 AASASS
+320 AA
-326 RSSSSAPSSIGSSS
+326 SSS
-340 GSSSLATAARE
+340 GSSSLAAAARE
-351 HKTGLGVIAAVAVL
+351 HKTGLGVISAVAL
-365 LVAAAGFGIYSLF
+365 LLAVAAGFGIYSLF
-378 FSHRSVPF
+378 FSHGSVPF

-392 KVSGTHNARL
+392 KVSGTHNARM

-430 TESNVQIVKPERV
+430 TESNVQIVKPEHVR
-443 HYDAMCFS
+443 YDAMCFS
-451 LDGSYIYYTH
+451 LDGSYIYFTH
-461 TEVASG
+461 SEVASG
-467 PESQDND
+467 PASQDYD

-484 SQLLIKDIDSTPS
+484 PQLLIKDIDSTPS

-521 MANADGSSEK
+521 IANADGSGEK
-531 TIMTGSMAVPLSAPV
+531 TILTGSMAVPLSAPV
-546 WSPDGSVIAA
+546 WSPDGTVIVG
-556 LVYPESEGDIT
+556 LVYPLTEGNL
-567 SMVTIDPANGN
+567 SSLVTIDPVNG
-578 SKTVYRSKDMVIL
+578 SQKTVYRTTDIVINN
-591 DQAWL
+591 QAWL
-596 PQQNGLAMIFNGP
+596 PRQNGLAMTFAGP
-609 DTSFRQKQIA
+609 DTSYRQQQIG
-619 ILSYPQLAFRQVTA
+619 IVSYPRLQFRQVTA

-656 STRDVYVSGGEK
+656 PSRDVYVSTGAK
-668 PDYSDAKQL
+668 PDYSDAKQV
-677 SSGEVL
+677 SSGELL
-683 WTISWSSD
+683 WSVSWSGD
-691 GKVLAE
+691 NKLLAE
-697 QDSTI
+697 QDATI
-702 KQIALDGT
+702 KAMGLDGT
-710 SNSLPAEKD
+710 GNSLPMEKD
-719 TTSQN
+719 TSAQN
-724 PYGCADGLVVFT
+724 PHGCGDSLVVFT
-736 RAITKAGTRNLWV
+736 RAIAKTGTRNLWV
-749 SAADGTGLRQLTTG
+749 SSVDGTGLRQLTTG
-763 KFEDLGACSPDGK
+763 NFEDRAACSPDGK
-776 WVFYIDG
+776 WVFFVDATHF
-783 SQRAYMKVPL
+783 AYMKIPL
-793 SGGKAEPWVSATAE
+793 SGGKPEPWLNASAE
-807 GRAGFDVTRDGKT
+807 SRASFDVTRDGKM
-820 AVLGTYDFKL
+820 AVLGSYDFKV
-830 RKPNI
+830 RKPTI
-835 ALFSLETGQLL
+835 FLFSLETGQM
-846 RTIDY
+846 IKNFEY
-851 DPRHVGALRFSPD
+851 DSRHEGVLRFSPD

-884 LDGGA
+884 LNGGP

-899 KIYSYQWSADGKKL
+899 KIYSYQWSPDGKQL
-913 ALVRGDTPS
+913 ALVRGDSPS
-922 DLVLIKDAQKDG
+922 DLVLIKDTQRNG

>member
-1 MIGQTISHYR
+1 MIDQIISHYR
-11 IVEKL
+11 IVERL

-40 LPEEVARDP
+40 LPDEVAQDA
-49 QALARFEREA
+49 QALARFQREA
-59 QSASALNHPNICT
+59 QAASALNHPNICT
-72 IYDIGDHE
+72 IYDIGEHDGH
-80 GRAFIAMEFLD
+80 AFIAMEFLD

-104 DLENLLP
+104 DLENILP
-111 LSIEIADALDAAHA
+111 LAIEMADALDAAHS

-150 FGLAKVKASPGNAAD
+150 FGLAKVKSSPGNAAE

-170 TAGPDLEF
+170 TAGPDLEL

-199 KELDARTD
+199 KELDPRTD
-207 LFSFGAVLYEMG
+207 LFSFGAVLYEMA
-219 TGKVPFQGET
+219 TGRLPFQGET

-234 DAILNRAPVAV
+234 DAILNRDPVSPV
-245 LRLNPQLPAKLEDII
+245 RLNPQLPAKLEDLI
-260 SKSLEKDR
+260 SKLLEKDR

-293 AVATSGSE
+293 SVAPSGSE
-301 SAQAGSAVAGEA
+301 SAQASAATTGEGREA
-313 SAMLPTT
+313 TPAIAT
-320 AASASS
+320 SS
-326 RSSSSAPSSIGSSS
+326 SGGSSSS
-340 GSSSLATAARE
+340 SSSLATAARE
-351 HKTGLGVIAAVAVL
+351 HKTGLGVITAVAL
-365 LVAAAGFGIYSLF
+365 LLLGAAAFGIYSLF
-378 FSHRSVPF
+378 FSNRSVPF
-386 QSIKIA
+386 QSIKIS

-430 TESNVQIVKPERV
+430 TESNVQIVKPEHV
-443 HYDAMCFS
+443 HYEAMCFS
-451 LDGSYIYYTH
+451 LDGSYIYFTH
-461 TEVASG
+461 SELASG
-467 PESQDND
+467 PESQDYD

-484 SQLLIKDIDSTPS
+484 PQVLIKDIDSTPS

-506 FVRANDPEP
+506 FLRANDPEP

-521 MANADGSSEK
+521 MANADGSGEK
-531 TIMTGSMAVPLSAPV
+531 TIFTGSMTVPLFAPV
-546 WSPDGSVIAA
+546 WSPDGTVIAA
-556 LVYPESEGDIT
+556 LVYPQSEGDIT
-567 SMVTIDPANGN
+567 SVETIDPANGN
-578 SKTVYRSKDMVIL
+578 SKIVYRSKDMVIQ

-596 PQQNGLAMIFNGP
+596 PRQNGLAMIFYGP
-609 DTSFRQKQIA
+609 DTFFRQRQIG
-619 ILSYPQLAFRQVTA
+619 IISYPQLQFRQVTA

-656 STRDVYVSGGEK
+656 STRDVYVSTGAK

-683 WTISWSSD
+683 WTVSWSSD

-697 QDSTI
+697 QDATI
-702 KQIALDGT
+702 KQIGLDGMGT
-710 SNSLPAEKD
+710 SLPGEKD
-719 TTSQN
+719 TTAQN
-724 PYGCADGLVVFT
+724 PHGCPDGLVVFT
-736 RAITKAGTRNLWV
+736 RTIAKTGTRNLWV
-749 SAADGTGLRQLTTG
+749 SAADGSGLRQLTTG
-763 KFEDLGACSPDGK
+763 KFDDLGACSPDGK
-776 WVFYIDG
+776 WVFYFGGRD
-783 SQRAYMKVPL
+783 RTYMKVPL
-793 SGGKAEPWVSATAE
+793 TGGKPEPWVSPAAE

-830 RKPNI
+830 RRPNI
-835 ALFSLETGQLL
+835 ALFSLEPGQLI
-846 RTIDY
+846 RNFDY

-864 GKGFVYPIRD
+864 GKGFVYPIRE

-884 LDGGA
+884 LDGGT

-899 KIYSYQWSADGKKL
+899 KIYSYQWSPDGKKL
-913 ALVRGDTPS
+913 ALVRGDSPS
-922 DLVLIKDAQKDG
+922 DLILIKDTKSDR

>member
-1 MIGQTISHYR
+1 MIDQIISHYR

-40 LPEEVARDP
+40 LPDEVAQDA
-49 QALARFEREA
+49 QALARFQREA
-59 QSASALNHPNICT
+59 QAASALNHPNICT
-72 IYDIGDHE
+72 IYDIGEHDGH
-80 GRAFIAMEFLD
+80 AFIAMEFLD

-104 DLENLLP
+104 DLESILP
-111 LSIEIADALDAAHA
+111 LAIEMADALDAAHT

-150 FGLAKVKASPGNAAD
+150 FGLAKVKSSPGNAAE

-170 TAGPDLEF
+170 TAGPDLEL

-199 KELDARTD
+199 KELDPRTD
-207 LFSFGAVLYEMG
+207 LFSFGAVLYEMA
-219 TGKVPFQGET
+219 TGRLPFQGET

-234 DAILNRAPVAV
+234 DAILNRDPVSPV
-245 LRLNPQLPAKLEDII
+245 RLNPQLPAKLEDLI
-260 SKSLEKDR
+260 SKLLEKDR

-293 AVATSGSE
+293 SVAPSGSE
-301 SAQAGSAVAGEA
+301 SAQASAATTGEGREA
-313 SAMLPTT
+313 TPAT
-320 AASASS
+320 ATGPPGG
-326 RSSSSAPSSIGSSS
+326 SSSS
-340 GSSSLATAARE
+340 SSSLATAARE
-351 HKTGLGVIAAVAVL
+351 HKTGLGVITAVAL
-365 LVAAAGFGIYSLF
+365 LLLAAAAFGIYSLF
-378 FSHRSVPF
+378 FSNRSVPF
-386 QSIKIA
+386 QSIKIS

-430 TESNVQIVKPERV
+430 TESNVQIVKPEHV
-443 HYDAMCFS
+443 HYEAMCFS
-451 LDGSYIYYTH
+451 LDGSYIYFTH
-461 TEVASG
+461 SELASG
-467 PESQDND
+467 PESQDYD

-484 SQLLIKDIDSTPS
+484 PQVLIKDIDSTPS

-506 FVRANDPEP
+506 FLRANDPEP

-521 MANADGSSEK
+521 MANADGGGEK
-531 TIMTGSMAVPLSAPV
+531 TIFTGSMTVPLFAPV
-546 WSPDGSVIAA
+546 WSPDGTVIAA
-556 LVYPESEGDIT
+556 LVYPQSEGDIT
-567 SMVTIDPANGN
+567 SVETIDPANGN
-578 SKTVYRSKDMVIL
+578 SKTVYRSKDMVIQ

-596 PQQNGLAMIFNGP
+596 PRQNGLAMIFYGP
-609 DTSFRQKQIA
+609 DTFFRQRQIG
-619 ILSYPQLAFRQVTA
+619 IISYPQLQFRQVTA

-656 STRDVYVSGGEK
+656 SIRDVYVSSGDK

-683 WTISWSSD
+683 WTVSWSSD
-691 GKVLAE
+691 GKILAE
-697 QDSTI
+697 QDSTM
-702 KQIALDGT
+702 KQIALDGVGT
-710 SNSLPAEKD
+710 SLPGEKD

-724 PYGCADGLVVFT
+724 PHGCPDGLVVFT
-736 RAITKAGTRNLWV
+736 RGIAKTGTRNLWV
-749 SAADGTGLRQLTTG
+749 SATDGTGLRQLTTG
-763 KFEDLGACSPDGK
+763 KFEDQGACSPDGK
-776 WVFYIDG
+776 WVFYIGGND
-783 SQRAYMKVPL
+783 RTYMKVPV
-793 SGGKAEPWVSATAE
+793 SGGKPEPWVSPAAE
-807 GRAGFDVTRDGKT
+807 GRAGFDVTRDGKM

-830 RKPNI
+830 RRPNI
-835 ALFSLETGQLL
+835 ALFSLEPGQLI
-846 RTIDY
+846 RNFDY

-864 GKGFVYPIRD
+864 GKGFVYPIRE

-884 LDGGA
+884 LDGGT

-899 KIYSYQWSADGKKL
+899 KIYSYQWSSDGKKL
-913 ALVRGDTPS
+913 ALVRGDSPS
-922 DLVLIKDAQKDG
+922 DLVLIKDAKSDS

>member
-11 IVEKL
+11 VVEKL

-49 QALARFEREA
+49 QALARFQREA

-72 IYDIGDHE
+72 IYDIGEHE

-91 GMTLKHRIAGRAM
+91 GMTLKHRIAGRVM
-104 DLENLLP
+104 DLEILLP
-111 LSIEIADALDAAHA
+111 LAIEIADALDAAHA

-150 FGLAKVKASPGNAAD
+150 FGLAKVKSSTGSVAD

-199 KELDARTD
+199 KDLDVRTD
-207 LFSFGAVLYEMG
+207 LFSFGAVLYEMA

-234 DAILNRAPVAV
+234 DAILNRAPVAAG
-245 LRLNPQLPAKLEDII
+245 RLNPHLPAKLEDLIN
-260 SKSLEKDR
+260 KSLEKDR
-268 ELRYQSAAEVRSD
+268 DLRYQSATEVRSD

-293 AVATSGSE
+293 SVTPSGSDSAPVGPRTTGE
-301 SAQAGSAVAGEA
+301 SGATAA
-313 SAMLPTT
+313 TT
-320 AASASS
+320 AA
-326 RSSSSAPSSIGSSS
+326 SSS
-340 GSSSLATAARE
+340 GSSSLAAAARE
-351 HKTGLGVIAAVAVL
+351 HKTGLGVISAVGLL
-365 LVAAAGFGIYSLF
+365 LVVAAGFGIYSLF
-378 FSHRSVPF
+378 FSHRSLPF

-392 KVSGTHNARL
+392 KVSGTHNARM

-430 TESNVQIVKPERV
+430 TESNVQIVKPEHVR
-443 HYDAMCFS
+443 YDAMCFS
-451 LDGSYIYYTH
+451 LDGSYIYFTH
-461 TEVASG
+461 SEVASG
-467 PESQDND
+467 PASQDYD

-484 SQLLIKDIDSTPS
+484 PQLLIKDIDSTPS

-521 MANADGSSEK
+521 IANADGSGEK
-531 TIMTGSMAVPLSAPV
+531 TILTGSMAVPLSAPV
-546 WSPDGSVIAA
+546 WSPDGTVIVG
-556 LVYPESEGDIT
+556 LVYPLTEGNL
-567 SMVTIDPANGN
+567 SSLVTIDPVNG
-578 SKTVYRSKDMVIL
+578 SQKTVYRTTDIVINN
-591 DQAWL
+591 QAWL
-596 PQQNGLAMIFNGP
+596 PRQNGLAMTFAGP
-609 DTSFRQKQIA
+609 DTSYRQQQIG
-619 ILSYPQLAFRQVTA
+619 IVSYPRLQFRQVTA

-656 STRDVYVSGGEK
+656 PSRDVYVSTGAK
-668 PDYSDAKQL
+668 PDYSDAKQV
-677 SSGEVL
+677 SSGELL
-683 WTISWSSD
+683 WSVSWSGD
-691 GKVLAE
+691 NKLLAE
-697 QDSTI
+697 QDATI
-702 KQIALDGT
+702 KAMGLDGT
-710 SNSLPAEKD
+710 GNSLPMEKD
-719 TTSQN
+719 TSAQN
-724 PYGCADGLVVFT
+724 PHGCGDSLVVFT
-736 RAITKAGTRNLWV
+736 RAIAKTGTRNLWV
-749 SAADGTGLRQLTTG
+749 SSVDGTGLRQLTTG
-763 KFEDLGACSPDGK
+763 NFEDRAACSPDGK
-776 WVFYIDG
+776 WVFFVDATHF
-783 SQRAYMKVPL
+783 AYMKIPL
-793 SGGKAEPWVSATAE
+793 SGGKPEPWLNASAE
-807 GRAGFDVTRDGKT
+807 SRASFDVTRDGKM
-820 AVLGTYDFKL
+820 AVLGSYDFKV
-830 RKPNI
+830 RKPTI
-835 ALFSLETGQLL
+835 FLFSLETGQM
-846 RTIDY
+846 IKNFEY
-851 DPRHVGALRFSPD
+851 DSRHEGVLRFSPD

-884 LDGGA
+884 LNGGP

-899 KIYSYQWSADGKKL
+899 KIYSYQWSPDGKQL
-913 ALVRGDTPS
+913 ALVRGDSPS
-922 DLVLIKDAQKDG
+922 DLVLIKDTQRNG

>member
-1 MIGQTISHYR
+1 MIDQIISHYR

-40 LPEEVARDP
+40 LPDEVAQDA
-49 QALARFEREA
+49 QALARFQREA
-59 QSASALNHPNICT
+59 QAASALNHPNICT
-72 IYDIGDHE
+72 IYDIGEHDGH
-80 GRAFIAMEFLD
+80 AFIAMEFLD

-104 DLENLLP
+104 DLESMLP
-111 LSIEIADALDAAHA
+111 LAIEMADALDAAHA

-150 FGLAKVKASPGNAAD
+150 FGLAKVKTSLGSAAD

-170 TAGPDLEF
+170 TAGPDLEL
-178 LTSPGTAVGTVA
+178 LTSPGTAIGTVA

-199 KELDARTD
+199 KELDPRTD
-207 LFSFGAVLYEMG
+207 LFSYGAVLYEMA
-219 TGKVPFQGET
+219 TGRVPFQGET
-229 SAIIF
+229 SAIMF
-234 DAILNRAPVAV
+234 DAILNRDPVSPV
-245 LRLNPQLPAKLEDII
+245 RLNPQLPAKLEDLIN
-260 SKSLEKDR
+260 KLLEKDR

-293 AVATSGSE
+293 SVASSGSE
-301 SAQAGSAVAGEA
+301 RVQASPA
-313 SAMLPTT
+313 TT
-320 AASASS
+320 REGREEMPATTT
-326 RSSSSAPSSIGSSS
+326 SSS
-340 GSSSLATAARE
+340 GSSSSSSSSLASAARE
-351 HKTGLGVIAAVAVL
+351 HKTGLGVITAVALV
-365 LVAAAGFGIYSLF
+365 LVAAAAFGIYSLF
-378 FSHRSVPF
+378 FSNRSVPF
-386 QSIKIA
+386 QSIKIS

-430 TESNVQIVKPERV
+430 TESNVQIVKPEHV
-443 HYDAMCFS
+443 HYEAMRFS
-451 LDGSYIYYTH
+451 PDGSYIYFTH
-461 TEVASG
+461 SELASG
-467 PESQDND
+467 PESQDYD

-484 SQLLIKDIDSTPS
+484 PQVLTKDIDSTPS

-506 FVRANDPEP
+506 FLRANDPEP
-515 GKYFVL
+515 GKYFIL
-521 MANADGSSEK
+521 IANADGSGEK
-531 TIMTGSMAVPLSAPV
+531 TIMSGSMTVPGFAPV
-546 WSPDGSVIAA
+546 WSPDGTVIAA
-556 LVYPESEGDIT
+556 LTYPESEGDIT
-567 SMVTIDPANGN
+567 SVLTIDPASGN
-578 SKTVYRSKDMVIL
+578 SKTVYRSKDMVIQ

-596 PQQNGLAMIFNGP
+596 PRQNGLAMIFYGP
-609 DTSFRQKQIA
+609 DTFFRQRQIG
-619 ILSYPQLAFRQVTA
+619 IISYPQLQFRQVTA

-647 STIASVMRQ
+647 STIATVMRQ
-656 STRDVYVSGGEK
+656 STRDVYVSSGEK

-683 WTISWSSD
+683 WTVSWSSD

-697 QDSTI
+697 QDATI
-702 KQIALDGT
+702 KQIGLDGVG
-710 SNSLPAEKD
+710 NSLPGEKD

-724 PYGCADGLVVFT
+724 PHGCAGGLVVFT
-736 RAITKAGTRNLWV
+736 RANLKTGTRNIWV
-749 SAADGTGLRQLTTG
+749 SATDGTGLRQLTTG
-763 KFEDLGACSPDGK
+763 RFEDQGACSPDGK
-776 WVFYIDG
+776 WVFYIGG
-783 SQRAYMKVPL
+783 SDRTYMKVPL
-793 SGGKAEPWVSATAE
+793 SGGKPEPWVSPTAE
-807 GRAGFDVTRDGKT
+807 GRAGFDVTGDGKM

-830 RKPNI
+830 RRPNI
-835 ALFSLETGQLL
+835 ALFSLESGQLI
-846 RTIDY
+846 RNFDY

-864 GKGFVYPIRD
+864 GKGFVYPIRE

-879 LYLQP
+879 LYFQP
-884 LDGGA
+884 LDGGT

-899 KIYSYQWSADGKKL
+899 KIYSYQWSPDGKKL
-913 ALVRGDTPS
+913 ALVRGDSPS
-922 DLVLIKDAQKDG
+922 DLVLIKDAQNDR